1 MPKQLLECT
10 TLSVSVHRVKS
21 PVRACGYINP
31 KGFARGGRTIAG
43 TLILTQFTCDVLY
56 RFLQAVLPNDLSKD
70 TLYVKVDQLPPF
82 NLTMLF
88 ADEYGNQSQRRILG
102 MEFVTDGT
110 VYSINDLLSEQ
121 TISFMAA
128 DFTPLLPLNE
138 NPVFN
143 PDISGVNSFTT
154 RQAYQSER
162 TVSDIINRGTPCQ
175 PPTCVPAPENVFTD
189 APAHFR

>member
-1 MPKQLLECT
+1 MSKQLLECT
-10 TLSVSVHRVKS
+10 TLTVSVHRVKS

-31 KGFARGGRTIAG
+31 KGFGRGGRTIAG
-43 TLILTQFTCDVLY
+43 TMILTRFTCDVLY
-56 RFLQAVLPNDLSKD
+56 RFLQAVLPSDLSKD

-88 ADEYGNQSQRRILG
+88 ADEYGNKSQRRILG

-138 NPVFN
+138 TPVFN
-143 PDISGVNSFTT
+143 PEISGVKSFTT
-154 RQAYQSER
+154 SQAYQAER

-175 PPTCVPAPENVFTD
+175 PPTYIPGQQTMFSCSS
-189 APAHFR
+189 